1 MIIKYNPK
9 SDEPDETVDATTKTV
24 QAVAN
29 RDDEDR
35 AKWKN
40 LFQGSAGKVKHEEE
54 VPDFAPLIFPQLDS
68 MSDHAKENAVK
79 HFGHFLAEYY
89 DRRGQAKFDGKAE
102 GSKLAGLT
110 GEKEFASRFSDPNH
124 PASQGGL
131 IQTVTGGSVQY
142 QGPLQKLTSRRNAR
156 RSRLGISRQA
166 GPDARKQRKDN
177 RPTRKMLKQDVLY
190 LMVVNM
196 PTKEEMDTVLA
207 ALEQAQK
214 EKPSNDFNIRE
225 TLGLGGAGLNRK

>member
-9 SDEPDETVDATTKTV
+9 SDEPDETVDATLKTV

-29 RDDEDR
+29 RDVEDR

-54 VPDFAPLIFPQLDS
+54 IPDFAPLVFPQLDS
-68 MSDHAKENAVK
+68 MSDHAKEKRRSNTLATS
-79 HFGHFLAEYY
+79 FAEYY

-102 GSKLAGLT
+102 GSKLAGLS

-131 IQTVTGGSVQY
+131 IQTVTRWQCSV
-142 QGPLQKLTSRRNAR
+142 
-156 RSRLGISRQA
+156 
-166 GPDARKQRKDN
+166 
-177 RPTRKMLKQDVLY
+177 
-190 LMVVNM
+190 
-196 PTKEEMDTVLA
+196 
-207 ALEQAQK
+207 
-214 EKPSNDFNIRE
+214 
-225 TLGLGGAGLNRK
+225 